1 MPSLIFKPFAELA
14 LLTGI
19 ADRAKDT
26 KSITVQWAAY
36 LKAAIKR
43 QVDELAPPLAA
54 ATVAKQTHT
63 GTGAVTAAAR
73 VRASYAK
80 QLDTK
85 LKRKGAD
92 AARADLRALLTGDLS
107 QGQSGNKTVGS
118 LRRRLLRAQQ
128 AKAAG
133 GKVATGKKK
142 IEKTNGKRGG
152 KMRNAFKAVIRGLT
166 VFVVNQVPFSGSH
179 DKGGKVGH
187 GATLPA
193 WGFTRITDEVRSE
206 LSRIATDWILHG
218 KK

>member
-1 MPSLIFKPFAELA
+1 MAPA
-14 LLTGI
+14 
-19 ADRAKDT
+19 RAHRAQDG
-26 KSITVQWAAY
+26 
-36 LKAAIKR
+36 
-43 QVDELAPPLAA
+43 ELAPPLAA
-54 ATVAKQTHT
+54 ATIAKQAHT
-63 GTGAVTAAAR
+63 GTGAVTAAAK
-73 VRASYAK
+73 VRASYAR

-107 QGQSGNKTVGS
+107 QGQSGNKAVGS
-118 LRRRLLRAQQ
+118 LRRRLLKAVQ
-128 AKAAG
+128 AKAVG
-133 GKVATGKKK
+133 VKVATGKKK

-193 WGFTRITDEVRSE
+193 WGFTRITEDVRAE
-206 LSRIATDWILHG
+206 LSRIAVDWILQG